1 LAADEEMEMN
11 SNAPRTVL
19 ITGASGGIGR
29 ATVDLFTQNGWRVI
43 GVDRSSFGD
52 GYPSS
57 GLFIQSDISI
67 GENLETI
74 FAQAHAFTGYLNALV
89 NNAALQVAKPMLETS
104 VAEWDAVMASNLR
117 SVFLGVK
124 LAYPLFEA
132 AGGGAIVNVSS
143 VHAVATSANIAAYAA
158 SKGGLLALTRA
169 IAIEF
174 APHNIRANAILPGA
188 VDTPMLRAGL
198 GRGHVSGTDI
208 MERLDNLARKTVNGR
223 VGRPQE
229 IASAIYFLAD
239 ETQSSFMTGQAL
251 IIDGGATAR
260 LSTE

>member
-1 LAADEEMEMN
+1 MVN
-11 SNAPRTVL
+11 SDQESKRVVL
-19 ITGASGGIGR
+19 ITGAAGGIGR
-29 ATVDLFTQNGWRVI
+29 ATVHHFAHMGWKVI
-43 GVDRSSFGD
+43 GVDRASFGEAFPSD
-52 GYPSS
+52 GA
-57 GLFIQSDISI
+57 FIQADISI
-67 GENLETI
+67 SENLQAI
-74 FAQAHAFTGYLNALV
+74 FSATREITPYLHALV
-89 NNAALQVAKPMLETS
+89 NNAAVQVAKPLLETTID
-104 VAEWDAVMASNLR
+104 EWNMVLASNLT

-124 LAYPLFEA
+124 LAYPLLKA

-174 APHNIRANAILPGA
+174 ARDNIRANAVLPGA

-198 GRGHVSGTDI
+198 GRGHVSGGDI
-208 MERLDNLARKTVNGR
+208 LERLDNLARKTVNGR
-223 VGRPQE
+223 IGKPEE
-229 IASAIYFLAD
+229 IAHAIYFLAD

-251 IIDGGATAR
+251 IVDGGATAR